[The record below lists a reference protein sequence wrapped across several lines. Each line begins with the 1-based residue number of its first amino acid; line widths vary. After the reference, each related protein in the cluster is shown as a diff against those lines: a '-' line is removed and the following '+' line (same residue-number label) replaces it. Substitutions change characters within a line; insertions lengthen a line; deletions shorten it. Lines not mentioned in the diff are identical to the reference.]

1 MAESFTAEGSGPNVT
16 GRYLVLFEEDES
28 GPAMGI
34 EALNSVAGLR
44 AATTA
49 DFKDGVAG
57 HRKPRGADAL
67 VFDQLSVAV
76 VDAPPD
82 QAAAL
87 QSASVAKTSPIL
99 AVEPE
104 QMLYALPNF
113 AADDAQSFRLADGAV
128 VADEETEPG
137 PDGVSVD
144 YIRGFRDGVN
154 SMANGLMSGDGAG
167 AAFFGGPGVLRD
179 NRTLTWGLQAVGAD
193 RTAFT
198 GKGVRVAVLDTGMDL
213 KHPDF
218 KGRSI
223 RRASFIN
230 GESVQD
236 KHGHGTHCIG
246 TACGSAKVRGRRY
259 GVAPEA
265 KIFAGKVL
273 SNKGSGP
280 DQSILNGINWA
291 VRNNCQVISMSLGSR
306 VQQGQAH
313 SPIYEL
319 IAKRALARGSLI
331 IAAAGNDSRRAFFV
345 APVSRPANCPSILAV
360 GALDARM
367 GIGRFSNAGL
377 NANGGQVDIA
387 GPGVRVFSS
396 WPMSDRYRFLN
407 GTSMATPHAAGI
419 AALLAEANPS
429 ARGSDLSRLLV
440 QGASRLSLPSRD
452 VGAGLVEA
460 P

>member
-1 MAESFTAEGSGPNVT
+1 MAKSSNTEGPNVT
-16 GRYLVLFEEDES
+16 GRYLVLFEEDDS
-28 GPAMGI
+28 GPTMGI
-34 EALNSVAGLR
+34 EALHNVAGLR

-49 DFKDGVAG
+49 DFKDGVVG
-57 HRKPRGADAL
+57 SKKPRGADAL
-67 VFDQLSVAV
+67 VLDQLSVAV

-104 QMLYALPNF
+104 QMVYALPDL
-113 AADDAQSFRLADGAV
+113 AADDAQSFRLEDGAV
-128 VADEETEPG
+128 VADEEPEPG
-137 PDGVSVD
+137 PDGGSAD

-154 SMANGLMSGDGAG
+154 SMANGLMSGNGTE

-193 RTAFT
+193 RTVFT
-198 GKGVRVAVLDTGMDL
+198 GDGIRVAVLDTGMDL

-218 KGRSI
+218 KGRKI
-223 RRASFIN
+223 RRASFIS

-236 KHGHGTHCIG
+236 KHGHGTHCVG
-246 TACGSAKVRGRRY
+246 SACGPAKVRGTRRY
-259 GVAPEA
+259 GVASDA
-265 KIFAGKVL
+265 DIFVAKVL

-319 IAKRALARGSLI
+319 IAQRALARGSLI

-407 GTSMATPHAAGI
+407 GTSMATPHAAGV
-419 AALLAEANPS
+419 AALLAQANPS

-452 VGAGLVEA
+452 VGAGLVQA

>member
-1 MAESFTAEGSGPNVT
+1 M
-16 GRYLVLFEEDES
+16 
-28 GPAMGI
+28 
-34 EALNSVAGLR
+34 
-44 AATTA
+44 
-49 DFKDGVAG
+49 
-57 HRKPRGADAL
+57 PRT
-67 VFDQLSVAV
+67 
-76 VDAPPD
+76 PP
-82 QAAAL
+82 
-87 QSASVAKTSPIL
+87 L
-99 AVEPE
+99 A
-104 QMLYALPNF
+104 
-113 AADDAQSFRLADGAV
+113 
-128 VADEETEPG
+128 
-137 PDGVSVD
+137 
-144 YIRGFRDGVN
+144 RD
-154 SMANGLMSGDGAG
+154 
-167 AAFFGGPGVLRD
+167 
-179 NRTLTWGLQAVGAD
+179 AD
-193 RTAFT
+193 RSSFT
-198 GKGVRVAVLDTGMDL
+198 GKGIRVAVLDTGMDL

-223 RRASFIN
+223 RRASFIS

-246 TACGSAKVRGRRY
+246 SACGPAKVRGRRY

-265 KIFAGKVL
+265 QIFAAKVL

-313 SPIYEL
+313 SPIYEF
-319 IAKRALARGSLI
+319 IAQRALARGSLI
-331 IAAAGNDSRRAFFV
+331 IAAAGNDSRRAFFI

-407 GTSMATPHAAGI
+407 GTSMATPHAAGV
-419 AALLAEANPS
+419 AALLAQANPS

-452 VGAGLVEA
+452 VGAGLVQA